1 MKRYF
6 FTVFSILLSFS
17 LVACSSLSQ
26 EEVVQE
32 NEVEEVIEESDSL
45 SESSK
50 ILIAYFTWAD
60 NTVVED
66 PSAIDV
72 DATTSASVL
81 AFGNAAKLA
90 NWTQEEVGG
99 DLFSIKVEDLYSS
112 NYDECLDRASEEKAS
127 NARPALATHVE
138 NMDEYDIIFLGFPN
152 WWYTIPMAV
161 HTFLEEYDFS
171 GKTIIPFVTHGTG
184 GLSNTINDLTNS
196 LDETVTILE
205 PIGIYRLDV
214 DDSHS
219 AIQQW
224 LTSLDIKI

>member
-6 FTVFSILLSFS
+6 FTVFSILLSFL

-60 NTVVED
+60 NTAVED

-81 AFGNAAKLA
+81 APGNAAKLA
-90 NWTQEEVGG
+90 NWIQEEVGG

-127 NARPALATHVE
+127 NARPTLATHVE

-196 LDETVTILE
+196 FDETVTILE

-214 DDSHS
+214 DDSQP
-219 AIQQW
+219 AIKQW
-224 LTSLDIKI
+224 LTSLDI

>member
-6 FTVFSILLSFS
+6 FTVFSILLSFL

-32 NEVEEVIEESDSL
+32 NEIEEVIEESDSL

-90 NWTQEEVGG
+90 NWIQEEVGG

-112 NYDECLDRASEEKAS
+112 NYDECLDRAFEEKAS

-214 DDSHS
+214 DDSQP
-219 AIQQW
+219 AIKQW
-224 LTSLDIKI
+224 LTSLDI

>member
-66 PSAIDV
+66 LSAIDV

-81 AFGNAAKLA
+81 APGNAAKLA
-90 NWTQEEVGG
+90 NWIQEEVGG

-127 NARPALATHVE
+127 NDRPALATHVE
-138 NMDEYDIIFLGFPN
+138 NMDEYDIVFLGFPN

-214 DDSHS
+214 DDS
-219 AIQQW
+219 
-224 LTSLDIKI
+224 

>member
-90 NWTQEEVGG
+90 NWIQEEVGG

-171 GKTIIPFVTHGTG
+171 GKTIIPFVMHGTG

-214 DDSHS
+214 DDSQP
-219 AIQQW
+219 AIKQW
-224 LTSLDIKI
+224 LTSLDI

>member
-1 MKRYF
+1 MKRYV

-81 AFGNAAKLA
+81 APGNAAKLA
-90 NWTQEEVGG
+90 NWIQEEVGG

-127 NARPALATHVE
+127 NELCFDGFAFRFAL
-138 NMDEYDIIFLGFPN
+138 G
-152 WWYTIPMAV
+152 
-161 HTFLEEYDFS
+161 HTS
-171 GKTIIPFVTHGTG
+171 SSCT
-184 GLSNTINDLTNS
+184 
-196 LDETVTILE
+196 
-205 PIGIYRLDV
+205 
-214 DDSHS
+214 
-219 AIQQW
+219 
-224 LTSLDIKI
+224 

>member
-6 FTVFSILLSFS
+6 FTVFSILLSFL

-66 PSAIDV
+66 LSAIDV

-90 NWTQEEVGG
+90 NWIQEEVGG

-196 LDETVTILE
+196 FDETVTILE

-214 DDSHS
+214 DDSQP
-219 AIQQW
+219 AIKQW
-224 LTSLDIKI
+224 LTSLDI

>member
-66 PSAIDV
+66 LSAIDV

-90 NWTQEEVGG
+90 NWIQEEVGG

-138 NMDEYDIIFLGFPN
+138 NMDEYDIVFLGFPN

-214 DDSHS
+214 DDSQP
-219 AIQQW
+219 AIKQW
-224 LTSLDIKI
+224 LTSLDI

>member
-1 MKRYF
+1 MKRYV

-60 NTVVED
+60 NTAVED

-90 NWTQEEVGG
+90 NWIQEEVGG

-127 NARPALATHVE
+127 NARTALATHVE

-152 WWYTIPMAV
+152 WWYTIPMSV

-214 DDSHS
+214 DDSQP
-219 AIQQW
+219 AIKQW
-224 LTSLDIKI
+224 LTSLDI

>member
-32 NEVEEVIEESDSL
+32 NEIEEVIEESDSL

-60 NTVVED
+60 NTAVED

-90 NWTQEEVGG
+90 NWIQEEVGG

-138 NMDEYDIIFLGFPN
+138 NMDEYDIVFLGFPN

-219 AIQQW
+219 AIKQW
-224 LTSLDIKI
+224 LTSLDI

>member
-6 FTVFSILLSFS
+6 FPVFSILLSFL

-32 NEVEEVIEESDSL
+32 NEIEEVIEESDSL

-66 PSAIDV
+66 LSAIDV

-90 NWTQEEVGG
+90 NWIQEEVGG

-138 NMDEYDIIFLGFPN
+138 NMDEYDIVFLGFPN

-224 LTSLDIKI
+224 LTSLDI

>member
-32 NEVEEVIEESDSL
+32 NEIEEVIEESDSL

-66 PSAIDV
+66 PSTIDV

-81 AFGNAAKLA
+81 ALGNAAKLA
-90 NWTQEEVGG
+90 NWIQEEVGG
-99 DLFSIKVEDLYSS
+99 DLFTIKVEDLYSS

-224 LTSLDIKI
+224 LTSLDI